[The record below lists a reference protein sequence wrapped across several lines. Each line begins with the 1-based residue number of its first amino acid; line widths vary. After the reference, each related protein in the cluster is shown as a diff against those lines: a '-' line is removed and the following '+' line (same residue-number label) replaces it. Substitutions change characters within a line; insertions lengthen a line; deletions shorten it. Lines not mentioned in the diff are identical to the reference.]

1 MFSSELLTGRV
12 TVGTRFTLPIKEISL
27 ILGNDLAGSKV
38 MADLQLVSDP
48 TAAMGVN
55 AVESSIFPAC
65 AVTRVAGKRTQEKA
79 NETSVT
85 VDTGDDAD
93 HASPS

>member
-38 MADLQLVSDP
+38 MADL
-48 TAAMGVN
+48 
-55 AVESSIFPAC
+55 
-65 AVTRVAGKRTQEKA
+65 
-79 NETSVT
+79 
-85 VDTGDDAD
+85 
-93 HASPS
+93 